1 MEKKFFF
8 YGSEAFQSG
17 RSSPIYKNKGI
28 TFDLLIMISW
38 YKQGFCL
45 CPNPFTSLLFLVS
58 LLTPPSPPTLFRHP
72 NLQTSGPLFIYLDP
86 YKSLHSIED
95 CNSTGNYL
103 WGFEIFNTIF
113 KIPLNGVYMVVILSL
128 TNSNI
133 TLNLRLANAPENSRV
148 YVTFLNF
155 FQLPNFNELSLC
167 EHGKGL

>member
-1 MEKKFFF
+1 
-8 YGSEAFQSG
+8 
-17 RSSPIYKNKGI
+17 
-28 TFDLLIMISW
+28 MISW
-38 YKQGFCL
+38 YKQGFCF

-86 YKSLHSIED
+86 YKSLYSIED
-95 CNSTGNYL
+95 YNSTGNYL

-133 TLNLRLANAPENSRV
+133 TLNFRLANAPENSRKLCKPETQSRV

-155 FQLPNFNELSLC
+155 FQLPNFNELSLWK
-167 EHGKGL
+167 HGKCL

>member
-1 MEKKFFF
+1 
-8 YGSEAFQSG
+8 
-17 RSSPIYKNKGI
+17 
-28 TFDLLIMISW
+28 MISW

-113 KIPLNGVYMVVILSL
+113 KITLNGVYMVVILSL

-133 TLNLRLANAPENSRV
+133 TLNLRLANAPENSRKLCKPETQSRV
-148 YVTFLNF
+148 YVTLLNF
-155 FQLPNFNELSLC
+155 FQLPNFNELSLWK
-167 EHGKGL
+167 HGKCL